1 MEAADEGARV
11 GNDLGAELEV
21 ARELLK
27 VEEGAGAD
35 RGPALEFL
43 TQEGEL
49 VRREAGLHRERVE
62 LEAEVFDRGGRADR
76 LGGLE
81 GEAEL
86 SAEGL
91 DPAEHGK
98 DLRVGRLGRRAEEE
112 VVKVVEEM
120 GGDVSLDDP
129 MERLDQ
135 KVEDVGR

>member
-11 GNDLGAELEV
+11 GDDLGAELEI

-62 LEAEVFDRGGRADR
+62 FEAEVFDRGRRADS

-91 DPAEHGK
+91 DPAQHGE
-98 DLRVGRLGRRAEEE
+98 DLCIRRLGRRAEEE
-112 VVKVVEEM
+112 IVEVVEEV

-129 MERLDQ
+129 MERLGQ
-135 KVEDVGR
+135 KVEDVRC